1 MSQTR
6 TKVFHLEMNGEHYY
20 FGSPKAMFD
29 IMGEE
34 TMGMRYASFHSNI
47 SLKIG
52 DVYKN
57 RRNGY
62 IIRVGVLG
70 QAKTNRG
77 NKLTERINER
87 VAAALAQHGITQAA
101 PNVEQQAETAPVQQE
116 TPAPVQQETTAPVQ
130 QETPAPVQQETPAPV
145 QQETTAPV
153 QQETPAPVQPTLFDE
168 QKEEAQQTVVEQ
180 SVKKSASKS
189 KKKNVDIPEQLT
201 LF

>member
-87 VAAALAQHGITQAA
+87 VAAALAQHGITEAA

-116 TPAPVQQETTAPVQ
+116 TTAPVQ
-130 QETPAPVQQETPAPV
+130 S
-145 QQETTAPV
+145 
-153 QQETPAPVQPTLFDE
+153 TLFDE
-168 QKEEAQQTVVEQ
+168 QKEEAQQTVFEQ
-180 SVKKSASKS
+180 PVKKSASKS

>member
-87 VAAALAQHGITQAA
+87 VAAALAQHGITEAA
-101 PNVEQQAETAPVQQE
+101 PNVEQQAET
-116 TPAPVQQETTAPVQ
+116 
-130 QETPAPVQQETPAPV
+130 APV

-168 QKEEAQQTVVEQ
+168 QKDEAQQTVVEQ
-180 SVKKSASKS
+180 PVKKSASKS

>member
-87 VAAALAQHGITQAA
+87 VAAALAQHGITEAA

-130 QETPAPVQQETPAPV
+130 
-145 QQETTAPV
+145 
-153 QQETPAPVQPTLFDE
+153 PTLFDE
-168 QKEEAQQTVVEQ
+168 QKEEAQQTVFEQ
-180 SVKKSASKS
+180 PAKKSASKS

>member
-87 VAAALAQHGITQAA
+87 VAAALAKHGITQAA

-116 TPAPVQQETTAPVQ
+116 TTAPVQ
-130 QETPAPVQQETPAPV
+130 QETPAPVQQET
-145 QQETTAPV
+145 T
-153 QQETPAPVQPTLFDE
+153 APVQPTLFDE

-180 SVKKSASKS
+180 PVKKSASKS

>member
-34 TMGMRYASFHSNI
+34 AMGMRYASFHSNI

-87 VAAALAQHGITQAA
+87 VAAALAQHGITEATPNIEQQSEAA
-101 PNVEQQAETAPVQQE
+101 PTQQETSAILQQENPTPVQQNVEQPQ
-116 TPAPVQQETTAPVQ
+116 
-130 QETPAPVQQETPAPV
+130 
-145 QQETTAPV
+145 
-153 QQETPAPVQPTLFDE
+153 QPTLFDVQTEAPQQPATE
-168 QKEEAQQTVVEQ
+168 QPVTEQ
-180 SVKKSASKS
+180 PAKKTASKS
-189 KKKNVDIPEQLT
+189 KKKNIDIPEQLT

>member
-87 VAAALAQHGITQAA
+87 VAAALAQHGITEAA

-130 QETPAPVQQETPAPV
+130 QETPAPVQQETTAPV

-153 QQETPAPVQPTLFDE
+153 QPTLFDE
-168 QKEEAQQTVVEQ
+168 QKDEAQQTVVEQ
-180 SVKKSASKS
+180 PVKKSASKS

>member
-87 VAAALAQHGITQAA
+87 VAAAPAQHGITEAA
-101 PNVEQQAETAPVQQE
+101 PNVEQQAETAPVQRE
-116 TPAPVQQETTAPVQ
+116 TPAPVQQEPTAPVQ
-130 QETPAPVQQETPAPV
+130 E
-145 QQETTAPV
+145 ETT
-153 QQETPAPVQPTLFDE
+153 APVQPTLFDE
-168 QKEEAQQTVVEQ
+168 QKEEAQQTVFEQ
-180 SVKKSASKS
+180 PAKKSASKS

>member
-87 VAAALAQHGITQAA
+87 VAAALAQHGITEAA

-116 TPAPVQQETTAPVQ
+116 TTAPVQQETTAPVQ

-145 QQETTAPV
+145 QQET
-153 QQETPAPVQPTLFDE
+153 PAPVQPTLFDE
-168 QKEEAQQTVVEQ
+168 QKEEAQQTVFEQ
-180 SVKKSASKS
+180 PAKKSASKS

>member
-87 VAAALAQHGITQAA
+87 VAAALAQHGITEAA

-116 TPAPVQQETTAPVQ
+116 TPAPVQ
-130 QETPAPVQQETPAPV
+130 
-145 QQETTAPV
+145 
-153 QQETPAPVQPTLFDE
+153 PTLFDE
-168 QKEEAQQTVVEQ
+168 QKDEAQQTVVEQ
-180 SVKKSASKS
+180 PVKKSASKS

>member
-87 VAAALAQHGITQAA
+87 VAAALAQHGITEAA

-130 QETPAPVQQETPAPV
+130 QETPAPVQQET
-145 QQETTAPV
+145 T
-153 QQETPAPVQPTLFDE
+153 APVQPTLFDE
-168 QKEEAQQTVVEQ
+168 QKEEAQQTVFEQ
-180 SVKKSASKS
+180 PAKKSASKS